1 MFKIQYKYGHW
12 TSWDFDDTFIPPVG
26 TSVVLPNSDGIKLE
40 YVVLSVRYDPT
51 NRSAV
56 VFVDDL

>member
-1 MFKIQYKYGHW
+1 MFQIQYKYGHW
-12 TSWDFDDTFIPPVG
+12 TDWKFEDVFIPPVG
-26 TSVVLPNSDGIKLE
+26 TTVVLPNSDGMKLE

-51 NRSAV
+51 NQSAV